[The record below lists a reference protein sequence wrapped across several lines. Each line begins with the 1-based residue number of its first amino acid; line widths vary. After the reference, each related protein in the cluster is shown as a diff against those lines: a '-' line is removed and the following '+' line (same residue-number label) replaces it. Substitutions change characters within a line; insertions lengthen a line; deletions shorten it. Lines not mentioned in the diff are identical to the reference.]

1 MSATLGPPPA
11 LTPDLQAGRPP
22 ILRADCGPDPVGWA
36 AHHRTDVRQVLARHG
51 AVLVRGLGLRDHGRT
66 AEVMARL
73 TSTGLAPEREPFA
86 PRTQLGQ
93 GLQSATPW
101 PASQQMCLH
110 NELSYVPDPPSFL
123 FFACL
128 APAARGGATPV
139 GDAAAVLQALPP
151 ALVGRFEREGWL
163 LVRHYNDDIGASWAE
178 AFGTGDRNA
187 VEAYCRAQGIEF
199 TWDAD
204 GGLRTRQRRRAV
216 VRHPVDGRPCWFN
229 QVAFLSEWALDPDV
243 REYLQ
248 ESYGP
253 DGLPFTT
260 RYGNGEPIGEDVVDL
275 INAAYTAHT
284 LREPW
289 QAGDLLVVDNIR
301 TAHGREPYEGDRT
314 VVVGMSDPVRL

>member
-1 MSATLGPPPA
+1 MSAPPRPPA
-11 LTPDLQAGRPP
+11 VNLDLRAGHPP
-22 ILRADCGPDPVGWA
+22 ILWTDGGPDPAAWA
-36 AHHRTDVRQVLARHG
+36 AAHRHEVRQILARYG
-51 AVLVRGLGLRDHGRT
+51 SVLVRGLGLRDQGRT
-66 AEVMARL
+66 AAVMARL
-73 TSTGLAPEREPFA
+73 STAGLLGEREPFA
-86 PRTQLGQ
+86 PRTRLGD
-93 GLQSATPW
+93 GLLSATPW

-110 NELSYVPDPPSFL
+110 NELSYVPDPPSFM

-128 APAARGGATPV
+128 APPASGGATPV
-139 GDAAAVLQALPP
+139 GDASAVLQALPP
-151 ALVGRFEREGWL
+151 ALVARFEREGWL

-178 AFGTGDRNA
+178 AFGTDDRGA
-187 VEAYCRAQGIEF
+187 VEHYCRGQGIEF

-243 REYLQ
+243 REYLVDLH
-248 ESYGP
+248 GP

-275 INAAYTAHT
+275 VNEAYAAHT

-301 TAHGREPYEGDRT
+301 TAHGRDPYEGDRT
-314 VVVGMSDPVRL
+314 VIVGMSDPIRL

>member
-1 MSATLGPPPA
+1 MSAPVGPA
-11 LTPDLQAGRPP
+11 ANLDLRAGHPP
-22 ILRADCGPDPVGWA
+22 ILHSDGGADPVGWT
-36 AHHRTDVRQVLARHG
+36 AHHRNEVRQILARYG
-51 AVLVRGLGLRDHGRT
+51 SVLVRGLGLRDHAQT
-66 AEVMARL
+66 AAVMSRL
-73 TSTGLAPEREPFA
+73 TSSGLLPEREPFA

-110 NELSYVPDPPSFL
+110 NELSYVPDPPAFIM
-123 FFACL
+123 FACL
-128 APAARGGATPV
+128 TPPAGGGVTPV
-139 GDAAAVLQALPP
+139 GDGSAVLQALPP
-151 ALVGRFEREGWL
+151 ALVSRFEQEGWL

-178 AFGTGDRNA
+178 AFGTGDRGA
-187 VEAYCRAQGIEF
+187 VEHYCRGAGIEF

-243 REYLQ
+243 REYLV
-248 ESYGP
+248 EMNGP

-260 RYGNGEPIGEDVVDL
+260 RFGNGEPIPEDVVAV
-275 INAAYTAHT
+275 INQAYDAHT

-289 QAGDLLVVDNIR
+289 QAGDLLVVDNVR
-301 TAHGREPYEGDRT
+301 TAHGRDAYEGDRT
-314 VVVGMSDPVRL
+314 VVVGMGDPIRL